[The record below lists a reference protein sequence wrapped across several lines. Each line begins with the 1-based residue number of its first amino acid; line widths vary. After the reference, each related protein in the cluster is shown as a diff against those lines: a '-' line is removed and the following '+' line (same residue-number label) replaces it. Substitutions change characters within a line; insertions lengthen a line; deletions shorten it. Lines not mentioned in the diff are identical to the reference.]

1 MTALV
6 RAELRQLRKTPATW
20 GLLAAAL
27 LLCLGWT
34 VIVLTGVGG
43 IESPPRG
50 SMRLRDALFGA
61 SSIGCLPVL
70 LLGALAMT
78 SEFHHRTATFAFL
91 AVPARSRV
99 VAAKTL
105 ACLVLTPLI
114 AVALVAM
121 PYALGIMAGA
131 VPPTLDQ
138 HLLAVCSKTMLAF
151 ACWALVGAGLGAAV
165 GNQTVA
171 VALPLLWFGVVEQLA
186 GGYTALRSLLPWL
199 PGGVLVA
206 VGGGRFPGSLPLW
219 AAAVTFAAY
228 LLVLFG
234 AGLRRITRMDVN

>member
-6 RAELRQLRKTPATW
+6 RAELRQLRKTPVTW
-20 GLLAAAL
+20 GLVAAAL
-27 LLCLGWT
+27 LLCLAWT

-61 SSIGCLPVL
+61 SSFGCLPVL

-105 ACLVLTPLI
+105 ASAREEQPGRIVFAFGQLGPLGGEIVAYRGDCGAPQRRQAVL
-114 AVALVAM
+114 AA
-121 PYALGIMAGA
+121 
-131 VPPTLDQ
+131 
-138 HLLAVCSKTMLAF
+138 LAVSQAIT
-151 ACWALVGAGLGAAV
+151 LVEMQIG
-165 GNQTVA
+165 
-171 VALPLLWFGVVEQLA
+171 
-186 GGYTALRSLLPWL
+186 
-199 PGGVLVA
+199 
-206 VGGGRFPGSLPLW
+206 
-219 AAAVTFAAY
+219 
-228 LLVLFG
+228 
-234 AGLRRITRMDVN
+234 